1 MALYEALA
9 KLRAALQEEPDPELV
24 HLYPLHGKEHTTR
37 GYPECLCWCEPVPD
51 FIDPRIIV
59 HNPSH

>member
-9 KLRAALQEEPDPELV
+9 KLRVALAEERDPELV
-24 HLYPLHGKEHTTR
+24 HLYPTHGIEHVTR
-37 GYPECLCWCEPVPD
+37 GYPERVCWCEPVPD

>member
-24 HLYPLHGKEHTTR
+24 HLYPLVGIEHVTK
-37 GYPECLCWCEPVPD
+37 GYPECPCWCEPVPD
-51 FIDPRIIV
+51 HIDPRIIV